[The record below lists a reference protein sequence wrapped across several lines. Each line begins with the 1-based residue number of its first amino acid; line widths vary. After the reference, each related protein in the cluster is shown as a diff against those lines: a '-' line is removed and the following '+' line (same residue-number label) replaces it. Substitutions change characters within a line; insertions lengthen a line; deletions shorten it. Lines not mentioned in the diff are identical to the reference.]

1 MGNWIRDE
9 PSRVGWSLLA
19 HEMGERRAQIDA
31 RRTSPP
37 ARPPLPASPF
47 ALLPPLA
54 GCVAGPDEPGIWL
67 ELWKKCMLWT

>member
-1 MGNWIRDE
+1 MN
-9 PSRVGWSLLA
+9 
-19 HEMGERRAQIDA
+19 
-31 RRTSPP
+31 
-37 ARPPLPASPF
+37 RPGSAGACWPTKWVSVVPRLTRGAPVLPRGPRCLASPF